1 MTTFARVELYPCFEI
16 QTGTDSGGNPVY
28 TKYYEDSLHRPVFP
42 APADSTSTPPEPRQ
56 EITRF
61 NNITPRKGHEL
72 DEIELP
78 IRDEMFTVE
87 GSALVKLPQLICL

>member
-1 MTTFARVELYPCFEI
+1 MVAYTQMRLYQSFEI
-16 QTGTDSGGNPVY
+16 ETSPGVY

-42 APADSTSTPPEPRQ
+42 APVDSTSTPPEPRQ